1 LRLGPERGVERG
13 TDREG
18 DDDLVIRNLVQLG
31 FIEPQC
37 EEDERMMAILR
48 RDWDHG
54 MTITCAV
61 LSAIIGIAII
71 TPIITI
77 LLTS

>member
-1 LRLGPERGVERG
+1 M
-13 TDREG
+13 
-18 DDDLVIRNLVQLG
+18 VIRNLVQLG

-37 EEDERMMAILR
+37 EEDARMMANLR
-48 RDWDHG
+48 RDWDRG

-71 TPIITI
+71 TPIITL